1 MGGAVCLAVA
11 LVASEIRSSRFQA
24 VYLARLDRQL
34 AYRVSAGPSGAIRFP
49 SHGPYDMRLGYV
61 ELPGFAHRL
70 ASEGFRIASQ
80 ARISPEM
87 ARLIDQGLFTPY
99 REKNQA
105 GLRLLDCDGFD
116 LYRQHFPHF
125 AYADF
130 QAIPPVLVG
139 SLLFI
144 EDRDLLD
151 AAHPMLNPAID
162 WRRFLHA
169 VLDQGLHLFDRDHPT
184 PGGSTL
190 ATQIE
195 KYRHSPGGR
204 TVSRMEKLRQMA
216 SASVRAYL
224 DGENTLP
231 YRRHIVLTYFD
242 TVPLAARAGHGAV
255 EGIGDG
261 LALLYG
267 EDFHR
272 ANQLLRRMPGMSS
285 ATQRPTVAQA
295 RVYKEA
301 LSLIIAQRGPSFYL
315 QHNLSALGE
324 LTDQYLKRLAKAGVI
339 APQLRDA
346 ALAVPLRLAP
356 AVPRRPTPSY
366 VTRKAVSDLRTRLSA
381 LLGVDSLYDLDRLD
395 LSAASSIDRAA
406 QKAITAALMR
416 VRTPAG
422 ARAAGMYGVQMLRP
436 GDDPGRLRISFMLY
450 EHRGDTNWLRVQADT
465 VDEPFD
471 LNRDARLNLGST
483 AKLRTLTT
491 YLEIVTALH
500 RRYAGLSPA
509 ALRHLK
515 LAPEDA
521 LSRWAVDYLMHTP
534 NAGLPQMLRAAMQR
548 KYSADP
554 GEAFATGGGLQR
566 FHNFAKWENSQRFTV
581 QAAFQNSVNLV
592 FVRLMRDIVRYEI
605 LRIDPTVDQWLAAR
619 QSPQRQAYL
628 ARFADMEGSEFLR
641 RFYHAYHG
649 KTPAQMLDLLLQNKW
664 ITPVRL
670 ATALRTVEP
679 SASEAQFARAMRRRL
694 PATYRGL
701 SDRDLQTLYTKYGV
715 DRFSLNDRGYLVGV
729 HPLELWLAA
738 YLRAHPAAGLAQVLQ
753 VSHAQREEAYAWLF
767 RPRSRA
773 GQTNRIRHLLEIAAF
788 QRIDR
793 DWRRLGYPF
802 GTLTPSLAT
811 AIGASG
817 DRPAA
822 LAKLIGLILDDGV
835 QWPAGSVR
843 ALNFAR
849 GTPYETDFA
858 RRPTQGARLLPA
870 AVADTLQ
877 RALVRV
883 VDSGTA
889 DGLKG
894 VFQVAGG
901 KTGTGTQTFS
911 VYAPGGRLIATHD
924 INRSAT
930 FVFFVGHRMFG
941 SITAYVHEPY
951 ASRYTFTSAMAVQ
964 LLRALAPIIKT
975 MAGPPDAPTPLAC
988 HGAESAAGIKTD
1000 TFRPAQV
1007 RSLRSGHPARP

>member
-1 MGGAVCLAVA
+1 MLATLCGAVYLAVA
-11 LVASEIRSSRFQA
+11 LVAAEMQSSRWQA
-24 VYLARLDRQL
+24 YYLTRLDRRL
-34 AYRVSAGPSGAIRFP
+34 SYRVRAGPSDAIRFP
-49 SHGPYDMRLGYV
+49 GHGPYDLRLGYAQ
-61 ELPGFAHRL
+61 LPRFTHRL
-70 ASEGFRIASQ
+70 AREGFDVASQ

-87 ARLIDQGLFTPY
+87 ARLMDRGWFAPY
-99 REKNQA
+99 PEKNQA
-105 GLRLLDCDGFD
+105 GLRLLDCDGLA
-116 LYRQHFPHF
+116 LYRRRFPRL

-130 QAIPPVLVG
+130 RAIPPVLVN

-144 EDRDLLD
+144 EDHDLLD
-151 AAHPMLNPAID
+151 TAHPMRNPAID
-162 WRRFLHA
+162 WRRFSRAL
-169 VLDQGLHLFDRDHPT
+169 LDQGLHLLDRNHPT

-224 DGENTLP
+224 DGENTLS
-231 YRRHIVLTYFD
+231 YRQHIVLTYFN
-242 TVPLAARAGHGAV
+242 TVPLAARAGHGAI

-261 LALLYG
+261 LALWYG

-272 ANQLLRRMPGMSS
+272 VNQVLRRAPG
-285 ATQRPTVAQA
+285 APGVNPRRTLAQA
-295 RVYKEA
+295 RAYKEA

-315 QHNLSALGE
+315 QHDMTALGK
-324 LTDQYLKRLAKAGVI
+324 LTDHYLELLAKAGVI

-346 ALAVPLRLAP
+346 ALALPLQLAP
-356 AVPRRPTPSY
+356 APNHRAALSF
-366 VTRKAVSDLRTRLSA
+366 VTRKAVTGLRTRLST
-381 LLGVDSLYDLDRLD
+381 LLGVDTLYHLDRLD
-395 LSAASSIDRAA
+395 LSASTSIDRAA
-406 QKAITAALMR
+406 QNAITAALMR
-416 VRTPAG
+416 ARTPAG
-422 ARAAGMYGVQMLRP
+422 ARAAGIYGVQMLRP
-436 GDDPGRLRISFMLY
+436 ADDPGRLRISFTLY
-450 EHRGDTNWLRVQADT
+450 EHRGDANWLRVQADT

-500 RRYAGLSPA
+500 RRYASLSPA
-509 ALRHLK
+509 ALRRLK

-521 LSRWAVDYLMHTP
+521 LSRWAVDYLMHAP
-534 NAGLPQMLRAAMQR
+534 NASLPQMLGAAMQR
-548 KYSADP
+548 RYSANP

-566 FHNFAKWENSQRFTV
+566 FHNFAKWENSQIFTV

-641 RFYHAYHG
+641 RFYRAYHG
-649 KTPAQMLDLLLQNKW
+649 KTPDDALDLLLQNKW
-664 ITPVRL
+664 GTPVRL

-679 SASEAQFARAMRRRL
+679 AASEAQFARAMRRRL

-701 SDRDLQTLYTKYGV
+701 SDRDLQTLYTKY
-715 DRFSLNDRGYLVGV
+715 DIDHFSLNDRAYLVGV
-729 HPLELWLAA
+729 HPLELWLVA
-738 YLRAHPAAGLAQVLQ
+738 YLHAHPGASLAQVLR
-753 VSHAQREEAYAWLF
+753 VSHAPREEAYAWLF
-767 RPRSRA
+767 KARSRA
-773 GQTNRIRHLLEIAAF
+773 GQTNRIRHLLEIGAF

-822 LAKLIGLILDDGV
+822 LAQLIGLILNHGV
-835 QWPAGSVR
+835 QWPAESVR
-843 ALNFAR
+843 NLQFAG
-849 GTPYETDFA
+849 GTPYETNFA
-858 RRPTQGARLLPA
+858 RRPTRGARLLPA
-870 AVADTLQ
+870 AVADTLH
-877 RALVRV
+877 RALLSV
-883 VDSGTA
+883 VDGGTA
-889 DGLKG
+889 IGLRG
-894 VFQVAGG
+894 VFDTAGG

-911 VYAPGGRLIATHD
+911 VYAPGGRLIATHA

-930 FVFFVGHRMFG
+930 FVFFVGNRLFG

-964 LLRALAPIIKT
+964 LLRSVAPIVKA
-975 MAGPPDAPTPLAC
+975 MAAPHDAPTPLAC
-988 HGAESAAGIKTD
+988 HG
-1000 TFRPAQV
+1000 
-1007 RSLRSGHPARP
+1007 